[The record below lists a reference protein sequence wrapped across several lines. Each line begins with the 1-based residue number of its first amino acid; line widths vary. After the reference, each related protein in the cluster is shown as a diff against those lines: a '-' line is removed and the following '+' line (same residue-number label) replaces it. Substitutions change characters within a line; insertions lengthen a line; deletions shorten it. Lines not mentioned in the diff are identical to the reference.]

1 MTTGTAPSASPT
13 APAPAG
19 PGSTA
24 ASLAVGPGVRSAAV
38 VGGLAS
44 ACGIALTATAG
55 WLIVAASHRP
65 VILTLLAVIVAVRT
79 FGIARPVL
87 RYLERVRS
95 HDGALDLLARR
106 RVTTYRALVP
116 LTPARLGR
124 RARSDVLT
132 AAVADLEDLVYAQVR
147 VVVPVLGAAVAGAL
161 AVLVLALV
169 VPLGALV
176 LAAVLVAH
184 AAVAALGR
192 RLETDTQRVWL
203 AARARVA
210 GATTLAT
217 GYAGQ
222 LAAIGAGPTVVGWVE
237 QAQDELRRATR
248 RLSTAR
254 AVTVGLGHLV
264 TGLGTVA
271 AAYAASRA
279 SAWGLTD
286 TVAAVLVLSPLA
298 VGDALV
304 GLPDAMSAWARARG
318 SRSRLLDLLDQP
330 PAVAAS
336 APPDV
341 AEPDVTP
348 PILAGPDGGGA
359 TPGTAT
365 VPRIELRGVSARW
378 WPDAPDGATTRPDLP
393 PSTLTIEPGQHL
405 VLVGANGAGKST
417 LLAVLARALDPAQ
430 GQYLLDGRD
439 VTALGLEQ
447 VRAILAIVED
457 DPHVFATSLRENVRL
472 ARPGASDEAIAEAL
486 AAAGLSA
493 WSAGLAQGLD
503 TMLGAGGRGVSG
515 GERARLALARAHL
528 SGRPVV
534 LLDEPVAHLDHAT
547 ALAVLADIRAGF
559 SGRTVVLVSHRPDG
573 VDSFDRVV
581 DVSDLAAP

>member
-1 MTTGTAPSASPT
+1 MADRPPPDD
-13 APAPAG
+13 PAVEPPVGRSGEPAEEQ
-19 PGSTA
+19 PGDP
-24 ASLAVGPGVRSAAV
+24 AV
-38 VGGLAS
+38 L
-44 ACGIALTATAG
+44 ALTATAG

-237 QAQDELRRATR
+237 QVEQ
-248 RLSTAR
+248 
-254 AVTVGLGHLV
+254 
-264 TGLGTVA
+264 A
-271 AAYAASRA
+271 AAAPSGPGPGAHRVRQ
-279 SAWGLTD
+279 TD
-286 TVAAVLVLSPLA
+286 QRVAD
-298 VGDALV
+298 GQRREHQD
-304 GLPDAMSAWARARG
+304 G
-318 SRSRLLDLLDQP
+318 SHGVSQP
-330 PAVAAS
+330 P
-336 APPDV
+336 
-341 AEPDVTP
+341 
-348 PILAGPDGGGA
+348 
-359 TPGTAT
+359 
-365 VPRIELRGVSARW
+365 R
-378 WPDAPDGATTRPDLP
+378 
-393 PSTLTIEPGQHL
+393 
-405 VLVGANGAGKST
+405 
-417 LLAVLARALDPAQ
+417 
-430 GQYLLDGRD
+430 
-439 VTALGLEQ
+439 
-447 VRAILAIVED
+447 
-457 DPHVFATSLRENVRL
+457 
-472 ARPGASDEAIAEAL
+472 
-486 AAAGLSA
+486 
-493 WSAGLAQGLD
+493 
-503 TMLGAGGRGVSG
+503 
-515 GERARLALARAHL
+515 
-528 SGRPVV
+528 GRP
-534 LLDEPVAHLDHAT
+534 
-547 ALAVLADIRAGF
+547 
-559 SGRTVVLVSHRPDG
+559 
-573 VDSFDRVV
+573 
-581 DVSDLAAP
+581 